1 MTMSPTVTPT
11 RARRRPGPSR
21 ERGTM
26 GCWLSKSI
34 AWASSPASS
43 STSATMTTPSP
54 FRRFRAGFE
63 TTPGLVTKP
72 KTLSM
77 TPKTEATKET
87 TTTEDGASRWS
98 PLRRRAKTK
107 PRPLPV
113 GEELTYKCRKNERET
128 RATESY
134 ARTVTIRGCEDCVLV
149 FPCVTGD
156 VTVMDCKRTTVVI
169 GPSMGKVRVMDC
181 LQTEIACAATCD
193 FDMSD
198 CYDCRAFI
206 NAPRGQSTVA
216 ARSCGPKTKFAVC
229 DVAYDD
235 LENQLAATDYLGG
248 RWRSADGADVELWTG
263 VDDEAFTST
272 FDATLSCYDTVGD
285 AVNTNSE
292 NEGEVAVRLYPSAV

>member
-1 MTMSPTVTPT
+1 
-11 RARRRPGPSR
+11 
-21 ERGTM
+21 
-26 GCWLSKSI
+26 
-34 AWASSPASS
+34 
-43 STSATMTTPSP
+43 
-54 FRRFRAGFE
+54 
-63 TTPGLVTKP
+63 
-72 KTLSM
+72 
-77 TPKTEATKET
+77 
-87 TTTEDGASRWS
+87 
-98 PLRRRAKTK
+98 
-107 PRPLPV
+107 
-113 GEELTYKCRKNERET
+113 LTYKCRKNERET
-128 RATESY
+128 RPTESY
-134 ARTVTIRGCEDCVLV
+134 TRTVTIRGCEDCVLV

-193 FDMSD
+193 FEMLD

-206 NAPRGQSTVA
+206 NAPRGQSTVI

-248 RWRSADGADVELWTG
+248 RWSGADVELWTG
-263 VDDEAFTST
+263 VDDETFTST

-292 NEGEVAVRLYPSAV
+292 NEGEVAVRLYPSAL